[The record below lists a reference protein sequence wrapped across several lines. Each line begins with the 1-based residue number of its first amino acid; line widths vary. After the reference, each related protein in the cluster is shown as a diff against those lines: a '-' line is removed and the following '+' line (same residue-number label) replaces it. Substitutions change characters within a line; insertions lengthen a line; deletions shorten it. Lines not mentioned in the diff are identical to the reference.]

1 MITEESISG
10 LRRDSRTNSRLRFGV
25 PNQGRLLNQVR
36 AALAFSE
43 WTQDT
48 RCLNFAVGDVE
59 AVLAR
64 STDLPRLVAAG
75 VLDGCITGR
84 DYVVEAG
91 VEEHLEEVLDLNF
104 QATSICVV
112 ARNSEPAPLA
122 RDGRDGL
129 TVVSQYP
136 AIARRWLDEKSQ
148 QGLIDHATF
157 IAIDGAAEMYV
168 HTGLADLAID
178 AVMTGRSLRD
188 NDMVVLE
195 TLFASTGRVY
205 SRGEDLLGVKKHRL
219 LSSLAATLADGTS

>member
-48 RCLNFAVGDVE
+48 RCLNFAAGDVE

-91 VEEHLEEVLDLNF
+91 VEERLEEVLDLDF
-104 QATSICVV
+104 QATNICVV
-112 ARNSEPAPLA
+112 ARSSEPAPLA
-122 RDGRDGL
+122 RDRL

-136 AIARRWLDEKSQ
+136 AIARRWLDERSQ
-148 QGLIDHATF
+148 QGLIDNATF
-157 IAIDGAAEMYV
+157 VAIDGAAEMYV
-168 HTGLADLAID
+168 RSGLADLAID

-188 NDMVVLE
+188 NDMVVVE

-205 SRGEDLLGVKKHRL
+205 SRGERLLGAKKHGL
-219 LSSLAATLADGTS
+219 LSALASTLADGTS